1 MGRELLSVS
10 LFTGAFGLDLGVEWA
25 GFTTVAVVERDEA
38 ALQTVVRNRPHLA
51 ASARPR
57 DVRTVRGRH
66 LLDEAS
72 AFLGRPVREGDID
85 LLTGGPPCQSFSTAG
100 RRGSLTDPRGGLL
113 FEFVRLVRELRPRYF
128 LMENVRGL
136 LSAPIRHRPHARR
149 GPGYPPLAED
159 EQPGSALR
167 VLLDAF
173 TELGYRVTYALLQ
186 AADYGVPQIR
196 ERVFFI
202 GSRDCDPPPLPA
214 PTHDRFGRYGRKRW
228 RTLRQALE
236 GLDDP
241 EPEYVR
247 YSESR
252 RRFLRLLQP
261 GQNWRD
267 LPPDLVVEAMGRAYV
282 AGGGK
287 CGFYRR
293 LSWDKPS
300 PTVTTAPHQKATD
313 LCHPDELRP
322 LSVRECAR
330 VQTLPDEWF
339 FVGSTVAKYRQV
351 GNAVPPLLA
360 YAVAVPL
367 ARAARGELSST
378 GEGLNG
384 DRQLRL
390 PLVGL
395 SRRQF
400 VDGSSDLEA
409 ALDG

>member
-1 MGRELLSVS
+1 MARGELLSVS
-10 LFTGAFGLDLGVEWA
+10 LFTGAFGLDLGVERA
-25 GFTTVAVVERDEA
+25 GFTTVAVVELDET
-38 ALQTVVRNRPHLA
+38 ALQTVVQNRPHLA
-51 ASARPR
+51 PSARRR
-57 DVRTVRGRH
+57 DIRAVSGRQ
-66 LLDEAS
+66 LLEEAS
-72 AFLGRPVREGDID
+72 ALLGRPVREGDVH

-100 RRGSLTDPRGGLL
+100 RRGSLVDPRGSLL
-113 FEFVRLVRELRPRYF
+113 FEFVRLVREIRPQYF

-136 LSAPIRHRPHARR
+136 LSAPIRHRPHAQR

-159 EQPGSALR
+159 ERPGSALR

-173 TELGYRVTYALLQ
+173 AELGYRVTYALLQ

-196 ERVFFI
+196 ERVFFL
-202 GSRDCDPPPLPA
+202 GARDCDPPPFPA
-214 PTHDRFGRYGRKRW
+214 PTHDRLGRYGLQRW
-228 RTLRQALE
+228 RTLRDALE

-241 EPEYVR
+241 DPEYVR

-252 RRFLRLLQP
+252 LRFLRLLQP

-267 LPPDLVVEAMGRAYV
+267 LPPDLKVEAMGRAYF

-293 LSWDKPS
+293 LAWDEPS

-313 LCHPDELRP
+313 MCHPEELRP

-330 VQTLPDEWF
+330 VQTFPDEWVF
-339 FVGSTVAKYRQV
+339 MGSTVAKYRQI

-367 ARAARGELSST
+367 ARALQGEPAQPAELWHH
-378 GEGLNG
+378 GQ
-384 DRQLRL
+384 QLQL
-390 PLVGL
+390 PLVGA
-395 SRRQF
+395 
-400 VDGSSDLEA
+400 GA
-409 ALDG
+409 AR